1 MDVEIRMVWEKE
13 QITNL
18 IDTKQM
24 HSMYLIAVSASSYCM
39 IEKKNSWTLSPL
51 KTMVHT

>member
-1 MDVEIRMVWEKE
+1 MDVEIRVVWEKE

-24 HSMYLIAVSASSYCM
+24 HKMYLTAVSASSYCM
-39 IEKKNSWTLSPL
+39 I
-51 KTMVHT
+51 